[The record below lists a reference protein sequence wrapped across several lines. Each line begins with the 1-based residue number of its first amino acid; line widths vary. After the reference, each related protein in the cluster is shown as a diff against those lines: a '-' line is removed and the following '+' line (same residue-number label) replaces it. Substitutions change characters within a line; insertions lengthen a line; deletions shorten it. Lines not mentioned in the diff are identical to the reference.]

1 MEEEI
6 PVSTDQETGKKVAIE
21 LFQKIKSVDEK
32 HSKKERVDREELNYD
47 ENEAQHLSPK
57 RPLSKLISQFED
69 NISSSS
75 LSPNLSYS
83 SPVKPSVNTI
93 QDRPKTICHAQVH
106 SAPKEETEIF
116 CSLSVANRIKMLDNL
131 NTSNNNIH
139 DLNTLSSR
147 NNNAESPRVSGSVAA
162 RILEIESMNYTGV
175 NINETNKQLSP
186 KLDLSAIK
194 YFRRPSVPESY
205 EDIQYLRALV
215 NSQSNTLSC
224 STQRLDRIELNFEKV
239 SYFAFEMKKSASK
252 TSIFSCLHF

>member
-139 DLNTLSSR
+139 DLDTFSSR
-147 NNNAESPRVSGSVAA
+147 QDRTEPSRVPGSVAA
-162 RILEIESMNYTGV
+162 RILEIESMNDTGV
-175 NINETNKQLSP
+175 NINKTKQQSP

-239 SYFAFEMKKSASK
+239 SHLCFGKNEKR
-252 TSIFSCLHF
+252 

>member
-1 MEEEI
+1 MQDILELSIGVTNLTLCLPVTLAKAWHISRRRSEGILTYVIRSSKKHIIMIQCIYTDYALRERRHSLHLIQDGRWPTIEEHDQEAEEVEEEI

-93 QDRPKTICHAQVH
+93 QDRPKTICHAQAH
-106 SAPKEETEIF
+106 SAPK
-116 CSLSVANRIKMLDNL
+116 
-131 NTSNNNIH
+131 
-139 DLNTLSSR
+139 
-147 NNNAESPRVSGSVAA
+147 
-162 RILEIESMNYTGV
+162 
-175 NINETNKQLSP
+175 
-186 KLDLSAIK
+186 
-194 YFRRPSVPESY
+194 
-205 EDIQYLRALV
+205 
-215 NSQSNTLSC
+215 
-224 STQRLDRIELNFEKV
+224 
-239 SYFAFEMKKSASK
+239 
-252 TSIFSCLHF
+252 